1 MPANETPPDAGSGPG
16 RRHGLFAP
24 ALGGMTAGVVVVAS
38 WAYLR
43 LPPEVALASY
53 EGGARTT
60 LAAGLLDAA
69 AGVAVGQLTA
79 ATGRS
84 MESIATQVTAQ
95 PTKSAAANDT
105 VVGDAGVGP
114 DYAETLAQL
123 EAAEQA
129 AAEQLAISQD
139 QAAKA
144 RAEQKAAEAE
154 LASAEKAAAREIDD
168 AISAAI
174 AAAEAQTRAVDALP
188 DAGQAVDPTIP
199 DGTPGSQPSGG
210 ATTAGAVLALV
221 KKYFPAD
228 EVTNAMAV
236 ARCESGLRNAVGALN
251 GNGTRDYGIFQIND
265 GGTLQAALRRIG
277 ENYTDI
283 SDARVRALD
292 SELNVRMAAVL
303 WEARGWQPWVC
314 AAKKKI
320 VSGLYERTPG
330 PMYGRYN
337 EEGMPA

>member
-1 MPANETPPDAGSGPG
+1 
-16 RRHGLFAP
+16 
-24 ALGGMTAGVVVVAS
+24 MTAGVVAVAS

-43 LPPEVALASY
+43 LPARVELAAYEAVARPSV
-53 EGGARTT
+53 
-60 LAAGLLDAA
+60 AAGLLDAS

-84 MESIATQVTAQ
+84 LESLAVRVI
-95 PTKSAAANDT
+95 PESTKSPAANDT
-105 VVGDAGVGP
+105 VAGEAGVGS

-129 AAEQLAISQD
+129 AAEQLAISKE
-139 QAAKA
+139 QAKKA
-144 RAEQKAAEAE
+144 QEEQKAAEAE

-174 AAAEAQTRAVDALP
+174 AAAEAQSRAVETLP
-188 DAGQAVDPTIP
+188 DAGEAVDPTLP
-199 DGTPGSQPSGG
+199 DAGTGEQPSGG
-210 ATTAGAVLALV
+210 TTTAAAVLALV
-221 KKYFPAD
+221 QKYFPGD

-236 ARCESGLRNAVGALN
+236 ARCESGLRNAVGAVN

-277 ENYTDI
+277 ETYADI
-283 SDARVRALD
+283 SEARVKALD
-292 SELNVRMAAVL
+292 SELNVRMAVVL

-320 VSGLYERTPG
+320 VAGLYERAPG
-330 PMYGRYN
+330 PMYGKYDEWGR
-337 EEGMPA
+337 